1 MDCFKIFGQNR
12 MQTLKVT
19 WDEAWLVG
27 ALALV
32 SACALTLVLAFNGLC
47 FGACAGF
54 NAMEQRA

>member
-1 MDCFKIFGQNR
+1 